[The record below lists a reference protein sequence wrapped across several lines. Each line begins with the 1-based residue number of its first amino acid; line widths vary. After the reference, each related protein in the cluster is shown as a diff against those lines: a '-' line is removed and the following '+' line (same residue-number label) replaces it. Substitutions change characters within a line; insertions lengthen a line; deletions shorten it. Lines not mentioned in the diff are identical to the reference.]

1 MKEVKAYVR
10 EYMLDKVI
18 NALAA
23 IPGMPGIAV
32 VRLRE
37 YGHAMDEGGLVRIDM
52 AKLEIDVN
60 DILVERVVNTIVA
73 HARTGSGH
81 PGDGR
86 IFVSDLGRAVRIAD
100 GEHDSDM
107 GAP

>member
-10 EYMLDKVI
+10 EHMLDKVI

-37 YGHAMDEGGLVRIDM
+37 YGHATDDGGLVRIEM
-52 AKLEIDVN
+52 AKLEIDVT
-60 DILVERVVNTIVA
+60 DILVDRVVNTIVA

-100 GEHDSDM
+100 GGQDSDM